1 MNYRD
6 LEIIYEDN
14 HLLVVNKP
22 AGILV
27 HGDKT
32 KDRALTDV
40 VEDYIRY
47 TYSKPGNV
55 FVGLT
60 HRLDRPVSGATV
72 FAKTSKGLT
81 RINKSFQQKE
91 VKKTY
96 LAITRSQ
103 PEEFTG
109 RLEHYL
115 LKDTEK
121 NRVKLFDKQKKG
133 SKKAILEY
141 DLIASVNGFTLL
153 KVNPLTGRSHQ
164 IRAQLSKIG
173 SIIIGDRKYGNHT
186 RALEDYSIG
195 LHCYKMELEH
205 PTLKKPISFI
215 AKLPKMPHWNFFSH
229 LDLNSL
235 CK

>member
-1 MNYRD
+1 MKYRD
-6 LEIIYEDN
+6 LKIIYEDN
-14 HLLVVNKP
+14 HLLVVSKP
-22 AGILV
+22 AGILI

-47 TYSKPGNV
+47 TYNKPGNV

-72 FAKTSKGLT
+72 FAKTGKALT

-91 VKKTY
+91 VRKTY
-96 LAITRSQ
+96 LAITRTQ
-103 PEEFTG
+103 PEEFEG

-115 LKDTEK
+115 IKDNEK
-121 NRVKLFDKQKKG
+121 NRVKLHEKQKKG
-133 SKKAILEY
+133 TKKAVLDY
-141 DLIASVNGFTLL
+141 KLIASINGFTLL
-153 KVNPLTGRSHQ
+153 KVHPLTGRSHQ
-164 IRAQLSKIG
+164 IRAQLSRMG
-173 SIIIGDRKYGNHT
+173 CIIIGDRKYGNHT
-186 RALEDYSIG
+186 KPLEDYSIG
-195 LHCYKMELEH
+195 LHCFKMELEH
-205 PTLKKPISFI
+205 PTLKKQVSFR
-215 AKLPKMPHWNFFSH
+215 AKLPKAPHWDFFSH

>member
-6 LEIIYEDN
+6 LRIIYEDN

-22 AGILV
+22 CNLLV

-32 KDRALTDV
+32 GDRALTDV

-47 TYSKPGNV
+47 TYKKPGNV

-72 FAKTSKGLT
+72 FAKTSKALT
-81 RINKSFQQKE
+81 RINNSFQKKE

-103 PEEFTG
+103 PEEFEG

-115 LKDTEK
+115 LKDNEK
-121 NRVKLFDKQKKG
+121 NRVKLFGKQKKG
-133 SKKAILEY
+133 SKKAVLDY
-141 DLIASVNGFTLL
+141 KLIASINGYTLL
-153 KVNPLTGRSHQ
+153 RVHPLTGRSHQ
-164 IRAQLSKIG
+164 IRAQLSKMG

-186 RALEDYSIG
+186 KALEDYSIG

-205 PTLKKPISFI
+205 PTLKEERSFI
-215 AKLPKMPHWNFFSH
+215 AKLPKAPHWNFFSN

>member
-22 AGILV
+22 AGLLV

-32 KDRALTDV
+32 EDRALTDV

-109 RLEHYL
+109 RLEHFL

-141 DLIASVNGFTLL
+141 DLIASINGFTLL

-173 SIIIGDRKYGNHT
+173 CIIIGDRKYGNHT
-186 RALEDYSIG
+186 KALEDYSIG
-195 LHCYKMELEH
+195 LHCLKMELIH
-205 PTLKKPISFI
+205 PTLKEPISFT